1 MVKSPFAALN
11 WGVHT
16 NDSALYL
23 VTAMG
28 ASSTSMEGLESW
40 DVTTPTIY
48 KTFGEAVNAFARSI
62 YQGWIWRLEN
72 VAEYADLSNE
82 ELAELTY
89 FWDWVY
95 YGNDMSNNQAF
106 NMNYFLNDALRDVLN
121 EVFMKEVFETENFYQ
136 NGSLISTNPSVISRL
151 PVIPVETQQKLTDLE
166 PNIKAFVEQKGL
178 LEPYKSVSLISL
190 VLTYYDGY
198 ETDEKCEFLLYRI
211 GGSQ

>member
-11 WGVHT
+11 WGVHS

-23 VTAMG
+23 VTATG

-40 DVTTPTIY
+40 GVTTPTIY

-72 VAEYADLSNE
+72 VTNAGLSNE
-82 ELAELTY
+82 EMAELTY
-89 FWDWVY
+89 FRDWVW
-95 YGNDMSNNQAF
+95 YGNDMSETQAF
-106 NMNYFLNDALRDVLN
+106 NMNYLLNDALREVLN

-151 PVIPVETQQKLTDLE
+151 PVIPVETQQELTDLE
-166 PNIKAFVEQKGL
+166 PKIKAFLEQKGVL
-178 LEPYKSVSLISL
+178 APYKSVLLISL